1 MAHRIRLRDQSTISS
16 EECLIVHL
24 FWGFLLSHFY
34 LEYLFLPIGTLT
46 ERASR
51 VWFFLFLAGFCLMG
65 IIVRWGKC
73 MNAGDGLIDSLVAV
87 GCYSAITYYAIFG
100 SYIWLIGALFIGYCI
115 LELWYL
121 SDKWEGDRRLW
132 ALPEEVRRAVLF
144 RKRAV
149 RFFESLMR
157 TLSFLF
163 GCLLLLICMVRV
175 VQGDG
180 FVIHHQIQVPAVGF
194 DLNYRDAPD
203 SLTNHI
209 DLISKIRRA
218 DTWEPLSVEEKRE
231 VLQAICDCERNY
243 WGISYPIDVKLR
255 ELPEEIGG
263 YYEDEEKLIAVN
275 REFLEGSKAEE
286 ALNVILHE
294 VYHAWEFRIVSRYL
308 DAPESEKNLR
318 IFMYCR
324 EYLEEMK
331 NYVHGSEDYAAY
343 YGQQMERHARE
354 YAAKQGP
361 SYYEQIDLIVEGR
374 SMEKLQDG
382 DTSGTVA
389 E

>member
-1 MAHRIRLRDQSTISS
+1 MAHRIRLRDQSTISP
-16 EECLIVHL
+16 EECLIGHL

-34 LEYLFLPIGTLT
+34 LEYLFLPIGGLT
-46 ERASR
+46 ERASK

-65 IIVRWGKC
+65 IVVRWEKC
-73 MNAGDGLIDSLVAV
+73 MNAGDGLIDSLVAI
-87 GCYSAITYYAIFG
+87 GCYSSIVYYAFFRRYLWVIG
-100 SYIWLIGALFIGYCI
+100 AVLIGYSV

-121 SDKWEGDRRLW
+121 SDKWEGDRRLRY
-132 ALPEEVRRAVLF
+132 LPERLRKAVLF

-157 TLSFLF
+157 TLSFF
-163 GCLLLLICMVRV
+163 GCCLLVLVGSFRV
-175 VQGDG
+175 LQGDT
-180 FVIHHQIQVPAVGF
+180 FLIRYQAQVPAVGF

-203 SLTNHI
+203 SLINHI

-218 DTWEPLSVEEKRE
+218 DTWEPLSAEEKRE

-255 ELPEEIGG
+255 EMPGETWG
-263 YYEDEEKLIAVN
+263 YYEDKEKLIAVN

-286 ALNVILHE
+286 ALKVILHE

-324 EYLEEMK
+324 EYLEEIQ
-331 NYVHGSEDYAAY
+331 NYVHGAEDYAAY

-361 SYYEQIDLIVEGR
+361 AYYEQIDLI
-374 SMEKLQDG
+374 MEDRG
-382 DTSGTVA
+382 M